1 MHIAPDVFTPW
12 ASLAGGLL
20 IGAATA
26 LWLFATGRIAGISG
40 IVAGPWRELV
50 TGRWHGIDGTR
61 VAFVAGLLAAPM
73 LWRALA
79 VLPSSASGARVPVLL
94 AAGLLTGVGVRLA
107 NGCTSGHGV
116 CGLSRLS
123 RRSLVN
129 VLAFMGAGAATV
141 FVMRHLLAGG

>member
-50 TGRWHGIDGTR
+50 TGRWRAVDGAR
-61 VAFVAGLLAAPM
+61 VAFVAGLLAAP
-73 LWRALA
+73 LAWRAFA
-79 VLPSSASGARVPVLL
+79 ALPASATGARVPLLL

-116 CGLSRLS
+116 CGLARGS
-123 RRSLVN
+123 RRSLVD
-129 VLAFMGAGAATV
+129 VLVFMGVGALVVAV
-141 FVMRHLLAGG
+141 VRHVA